1 MRLWAGLRQNTAPR
15 QKSPRARATVYAESA
30 GNRTTTP
37 RRKAGSFYDRA
48 DGSGS
53 GRAAEQTAGSTGTAG
68 RAAPGSA
75 QAGGCGSG
83 ICRRLGRCV
92 RCTDAF
98 WSGLCAGL
106 CRGLLCPLCGG
117 CGAGCAAA
125 RVWGTLAAQCLYAV
139 RTGCCSGS
147 AVDGC
152 QNTDPGGTGGL
163 RHAGGRGAVLCL
175 WRRRGRAGALQ
186 CSRCPAGRSH
196 GLLSAAVCARKAGCR
211 DASGGCGHSGGAGQ
225 CAAVAAAA
233 GRDRLRGTGTVFMQQ
248 RAGQSR
254 ACGLCGA
261 GRCAV
266 RGRPGP
272 QLCGIRPCLCH
283 GGSGGAG
290 TWTAHGNGSR
300 LRGRLRDRCTL
311 CAAAR
316 ERVSISAERLHRH
329 HGRSGHARS
338 MACAGAGRKA
348 AGRAG
353 PAAAV
358 QCSGHPAGTGVPEP
372 CIAGRDRERCLRNL
386 AAPA

>member
-186 CSRCPAGRSH
+186 CGRCPAGRSY

-233 GRDRLRGTGTVFMQQ
+233 GRDRLRSAGTVFMQQ

-254 ACGLCGA
+254 ACGLRGA

-283 GGSGGAG
+283 GGSGSAG
-290 TWTAHGNGSR
+290 TRTA
-300 LRGRLRDRCTL
+300 
-311 CAAAR
+311 A
-316 ERVSISAERLHRH
+316 
-329 HGRSGHARS
+329 
-338 MACAGAGRKA
+338 
-348 AGRAG
+348 
-353 PAAAV
+353 
-358 QCSGHPAGTGVPEP
+358 
-372 CIAGRDRERCLRNL
+372 
-386 AAPA
+386 